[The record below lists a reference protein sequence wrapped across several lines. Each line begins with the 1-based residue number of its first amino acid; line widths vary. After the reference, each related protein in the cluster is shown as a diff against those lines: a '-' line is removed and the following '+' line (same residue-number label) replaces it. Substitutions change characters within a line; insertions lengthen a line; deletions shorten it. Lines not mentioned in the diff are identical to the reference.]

1 MKKGW
6 QWPVGIIVVFS
17 IFILV
22 NLVTLLYLSAQRID
36 LVTNDYYEK
45 SIDYQAQ
52 IDRIKRTNELPTGFK
67 IKNLSTRNELIVTFP
82 SSFIDQ
88 KIAGEIALYRPSDS
102 TMDITLP
109 IQLNEQGTQV
119 IRTSLL
125 TRGLWR
131 VKINCTVDTLE
142 YYHEELL
149 VL

>member
-1 MKKGW
+1 M
-6 QWPVGIIVVFS
+6 
-17 IFILV
+17 
-22 NLVTLLYLSAQRID
+22 LLYLSAQRID

-45 SIDYQAQ
+45 SIDYQDQ
-52 IDRIKRTNELPTGFK
+52 IDRVNRTNELPTGFK
-67 IKNLSTRNELIVTFP
+67 IENLSTRNELILSFP
-82 SSFIDQ
+82 SSFVDQ
-88 KIAGEIALYRPSDS
+88 KIAGEITLYRPSDS

-109 IQLNEQGTQV
+109 IQLNEQRTQV